1 MLGRIEHIYTAAAL
15 ADGLKFD
22 PIAGNVWVLNNNDGN
37 ARLQFINPTIN
48 RIRAPLDYA
57 PPFVY
62 GNNSARGF
70 DDVVFAGQTVFLSET
85 NPINPGDPVVV
96 ELVNG
101 TAPFG
106 KLRTSTVLSYGD
118 SGTNI
123 VTGKTEAL
131 PISDPDSLKALPDGT
146 LILTGEADES
156 LIFIKHPGSNQQTAS
171 FLQLPTMPSC
181 QMQRQ
186 ARSSSAT
193 RVPTTSCRCRSRT

>member
-22 PIAGNVWVLNNNDGN
+22 PITGNVWVLNNNDGN

-48 RIRAPLDYA
+48 RISAPLDYA
-57 PPFVY
+57 PPYVY

-70 DDVVFAGQTVFLSET
+70 DDVMFAGQAVFLSET

-106 KLRTSTVLSYGD
+106 ELRTSTVLSYGD
-118 SGTNI
+118 SGTNRDWQDRGTADLRSRQPEGI
-123 VTGKTEAL
+123 ARRD
-131 PISDPDSLKALPDGT
+131 SDPDRRG
-146 LILTGEADES
+146 
-156 LIFIKHPGSNQQTAS
+156 
-171 FLQLPTMPSC
+171 
-181 QMQRQ
+181 
-186 ARSSSAT
+186 
-193 RVPTTSCRCRSRT
+193 